1 MRFFTEHFFSEEQ
14 KSELLGGKY
23 AQAQRGAM
31 QADLEERYRTLEMA
45 QTKERLQRL
54 QDEFDK
60 GARLVELA
68 VLPLILVITLACGVV
83 SSFLM
88 DGPI

>member
-14 KSELLGGKY
+14 KSELLGDKY
-23 AQAQRGAM
+23 AQAQRAAM
-31 QADLEERYRTLEMA
+31 QTEQEGWYRTLEIA

-54 QDEFDK
+54 QDEFDR
-60 GARLVELA
+60 GAKLVELA
-68 VLPLILVITLACGVV
+68 VLPLILTITLACGLV

-88 DGPI
+88 DGSI